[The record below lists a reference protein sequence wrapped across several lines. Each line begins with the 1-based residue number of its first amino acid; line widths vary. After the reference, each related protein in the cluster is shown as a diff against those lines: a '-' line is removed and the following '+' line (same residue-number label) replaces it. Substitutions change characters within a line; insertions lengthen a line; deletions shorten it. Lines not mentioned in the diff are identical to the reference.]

1 MQDEWPTERSFTQY
15 SAYTIHMR
23 SSAEAPSRHAQY
35 RATLVKDPN
44 TARTEAEEAVLDEEV
59 DTAWIA
65 ALNAPEQVAYEAA
78 LSELGEGEWA
88 SGSEME
94 LEDTAASEAEED
106 TAMEMEN
113 AAGKVADAAGMLLGA
128 AHTMDETPM
137 PIRLKATQEPDL
149 SQNEK
154 QNKKYTG
161 RVKALDY
168 LTKRWGRD
176 ISTWIPAD
184 TSNQSDKFRS
194 PNKWPAGVIEGLAR
208 LAKLTTTTSK
218 RQQAM
223 KFLEGIVWERIKNV
237 PRQVKKDE
245 VWRAVQRAR
254 EAWGPVSDA
263 QANGDTVEYVPY
275 EHPVDQHDPSAEE
288 VDVLGVDDDTLK
300 MDSWTLR
307 VELTKARKR
316 LRQLEQLQAK

>member
-1 MQDEWPTERSFTQY
+1 MQDEWPPAKRSFAGY
-15 SAYTIHMR
+15 SPYTIHMR

-44 TARTEAEEAVLDEEV
+44 TARYEADEAVLSEQV

-65 ALNAPEQVAYEAA
+65 ALNAPEQVAYEATV
-78 LSELGEGEWA
+78 SELDDAEWA

-94 LEDTAASEAEED
+94 LEETDASEAEED
-106 TAMEMEN
+106 TEMEMEN

-128 AHTMDETPM
+128 AHTMDEIPM
-137 PIRLKATQEPDL
+137 PIRLNTTQEPDL

-223 KFLEGIVWERIKNV
+223 KFLEDIVWERIKNV

-245 VWRAVQRAR
+245 VWRTVQRAR
-254 EAWGPVSDA
+254 QAWGPVSDA
-263 QANGDTVEYVPY
+263 QANGDTVEYVPF
-275 EHPVDQHDPSAEE
+275 EHPVDQQRNSD
-288 VDVLGVDDDTLK
+288 VDDDVLG
-300 MDSWTLR
+300 MDFWTVR
-307 VELTKARKR
+307 VELTKARRK
-316 LRQLEQLQAK
+316 LRQLEQSQAK